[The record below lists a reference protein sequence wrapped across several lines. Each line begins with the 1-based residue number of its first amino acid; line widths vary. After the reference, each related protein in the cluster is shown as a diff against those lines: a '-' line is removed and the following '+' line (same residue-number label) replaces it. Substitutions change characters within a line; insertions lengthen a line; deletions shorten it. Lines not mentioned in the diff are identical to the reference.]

1 MSGNYFQLPVLNVYS
16 KGKQMR
22 KVTFGGANS
31 FDNYFARKDDSVD
44 WLIWTDEVAPI
55 MAEFWKSIDT
65 IVMGRRTYEV
75 ALRMG
80 VGGGAYPGMKNYVF
94 SRTMKQNPKKKDKN
108 LEFISEDAA
117 EFVRKLKGQEGKDI
131 CVMGGG
137 LLAKSLFEANLID
150 EIGFNIHPVLLGSGI
165 PVFHEMDHQ
174 IDLEL
179 LECKSLKNGCVMVT
193 YRVKPPGEKQKK
205 KLTARNAKKAKN
217 AKNDGK
223 VKSIKTSTKR
233 KIRIG

>member
-1 MSGNYFQLPVLNVYS
+1 
-16 KGKQMR
+16 MR

-31 FDNYFARKDDSVD
+31 FDNYFARKDDAVD
-44 WLIWTDEVAPI
+44 WLIWTDDVAPI

-80 VGGGAYPGMKNYVF
+80 AGGGAYPGMKNYVF
-94 SRTMKQNPKKKDKN
+94 SRTMKQSPKKKVKN

-117 EFVRKLKGQEGKDI
+117 EFVRKLKAEEGKDI

-165 PVFHEMDHQ
+165 PAFHEMDHQ

-179 LECKSLKNGCVMVT
+179 LECKTLKGGCVMVT

-205 KLTARNAKKAKN
+205 KLTARSAKRSKN
-217 AKNDGK
+217 AKNGRK
-223 VKSIKTSTKR
+223 AKSVKTPTKR
-233 KIRIG
+233 KVRKG